1 MPGRVSGRVAGLIL
15 ATALLTGCQSPGEA
29 GQQSAEVEPVAAA
42 EQLATAPSSPS
53 FAVWLSGLRVEALA
67 AGVSGATFDAAF
79 AGVEP
84 DPHVLE
90 LDNRQPEFTR
100 PIWEYLDTAVSA
112 ERIED
117 GRALFAG
124 NRDLLA
130 SVAARYGVAGPTL
143 VAIWGLESAYGAHTG
158 NYSVIRSLATLA
170 WSGRRTATFRPH
182 LIAALLI
189 LEAGDI
195 APESMYGSW
204 AGAMGQTQ
212 FMPLAFRDYAIDHDG
227 DGRRD
232 IWGSE
237 GDALASAAN
246 YLARA
251 GWDTGA
257 SWGTEVSLPAGFPW
271 EMAGLGTKKPLS
283 EWRRLGVRVAG
294 GPELPASADLAS
306 ILAPAGRR
314 GAAFLV
320 LDNFRSIL
328 RYNNSSAYALAVGH
342 LSDRIAGAGPF
353 QAPWPRGDRP
363 LSRTDKQD
371 LQRLLTA
378 RGHGTGGVD
387 GIIGPNTRA
396 AVRAYQR
403 AAGLVADGY
412 PSMELL
418 DRLRREAAG
427 G

>member
-1 MPGRVSGRVAGLIL
+1 M
-15 ATALLTGCQSPGEA
+15 
-29 GQQSAEVEPVAAA
+29 
-42 EQLATAPSSPS
+42 
-53 FAVWLSGLRVEALA
+53 
-67 AGVSGATFDAAF
+67 
-79 AGVEP
+79 
-84 DPHVLE
+84 
-90 LDNRQPEFTR
+90 
-100 PIWEYLDTAVSA
+100 
-112 ERIED
+112 
-117 GRALFAG
+117 
-124 NRDLLA
+124 
-130 SVAARYGVAGPTL
+130 
-143 VAIWGLESAYGAHTG
+143 
-158 NYSVIRSLATLA
+158 
-170 WSGRRTATFRPH
+170 
-182 LIAALLI
+182 
-189 LEAGDI
+189 
-195 APESMYGSW
+195 
-204 AGAMGQTQ
+204 
-212 FMPLAFRDYAIDHDG
+212 
-227 DGRRD
+227 
-232 IWGSE
+232 
-237 GDALASAAN
+237 
-246 YLARA
+246 
-251 GWDTGA
+251 
-257 SWGTEVSLPAGFPW
+257 
-271 EMAGLGTKKPLS
+271 
-283 EWRRLGVRVAG
+283 RVAG